1 MWDECNY
8 VVVWAFFG
16 IACLWDWNE
25 ISSPPFWSEII
36 HSLEMPFTGTVK
48 HILSFDSPT
57 LLLIFKLLYTQHRRG
72 WGNICVNQT
81 TYPKTSIFIIA
92 GLLIIAKAENN
103 SSVWQIDEQSM
114 VYLYNEILCYVLNHL
129 GPLQLPETLQT
140 IGNQAPLSRWFSRQ
154 EYWRG
159 LPCPPPGD
167 RPNPGI
173 KPASLRLL
181 HWQG

>member
-1 MWDECNY
+1 MIQRMLAVWSLVPLPFLKPAWISGSSRFTYCRSLASRILNITSMWDECNY

-16 IACLWDWNE
+16 ITFLWDWNE

-36 HSLEMPFTGTVK
+36 HSLEMPFIGTVK

-57 LLLIFKLLYTQHRRG
+57 LLLIFKLLYTQHRCG

-103 SSVWQIDEQSM
+103 SSVWQIDEQYM
-114 VYLYNEILCYVLNHL
+114 VYLYNEIFCYVLNHL
-129 GPLQLPETLQT
+129 GPLQLLETL
-140 IGNQAPLSRWFSRQ
+140 
-154 EYWRG
+154 
-159 LPCPPPGD
+159 
-167 RPNPGI
+167 
-173 KPASLRLL
+173 
-181 HWQG
+181 